1 MKKIFF
7 ILLFVTFSQTV
18 ILGQGFNWITPNKDY
33 LKLYVFKDG
42 INRINKQDFVNAGI
56 NTSGI
61 DPRTVKVLFKGNQ
74 IPIYFFGEQDG
85 TFDESDYFDFYG
97 QRNYGGLTNVYK
109 ESGTSLV
116 VDYVVNEYYN
126 LYSDTNIYWVDWGGS
141 YGLRFTDYSFQSS
154 INYPKNYFFKDIH
167 FEKDLFYFLGEK
179 RNQFDYRNFNNE
191 RVTGEGWFWRE
202 FQRGNSLN
210 DTFSTYGLLQGA
222 EDCLLKIVAY
232 PNSYTD
238 SIQNEHRLIIRING
252 NIIDTIERN
261 DYSRIDTSINFS
273 ASLLNISGVNQIT
286 FTYTGAGS
294 YTGRLNFDNFKILY
308 PKKTET
314 SNGILSF
321 EPDNLDTVTYKF
333 YVKGINNIQSLSLY
347 DVKNNLRITNFTNS
361 NDTLYFS
368 GKRNGK
374 FEISTGVITQKPFKI
389 KKRSVPNLISNT
401 AGADYIIVYNKIFEN
416 QAEQLSQHRASVN
429 NFRTFKA
436 EIEDIYDIFNY
447 GIENPVAVRFF
458 TKNAYDNWVAPKF
471 RYLLLFGR
479 GSLDP
484 KKNLESSVYY
494 NNLVPVYGNP
504 ISDGYFAN
512 FNIGSYV
519 YFPQV
524 SVGRIPAYTTSEAQN
539 VVNKIISNEN
549 QLPERWIKNFILITG
564 GQNSSEQITFAN
576 QSNLIINSYIAPNPV
591 SGLAVKIY
599 RNDST
604 GGVTYNYQDSIIR
617 SINNGSTV
625 VNYIG
630 HAATNVW
637 DNGLEDPTVLNN
649 NSRQPIV
656 FSMTCFT
663 GKNAETNERS
673 FGEKFYYNS
682 NKGAIGFVGSTG
694 WSFSG
699 SGNTYNMYLFQ
710 GFANDSVRFIGD
722 LLKYASGKL
731 KGDSLIFASK
741 NTINC
746 YNLIGDPASKL
757 LFPRHPEF
765 DIKLSDYWISNP
777 FPTLREPIIIKSFG
791 KNVGTFADSCKI
803 RYELFRNGFKISQY
817 DSVIRNFRYNDTT
830 LYKFSL
836 DSAGSYSVKI
846 SMDPD
851 NWYPIEEEINNSI
864 TINLS
869 LKNISFV
876 PVKPV
881 NDEVVVQD
889 SIEFTGLNPNVDF
902 SKNIVKVIL
911 NVDTTMQ
918 FNSPMSQVY
927 FKNITEGV
935 VTKFKIKPD
944 LPLNKILFWRLN
956 SIINNTD
963 SSGWSEARRIV
974 KGNITG
980 DNSVDSLIKV
990 SKFLNTQ
997 FATGDLSNIVFD
1009 SDGFKLKKSAGNL
1022 VAQSWGGEF
1031 FNATYF
1037 TINETQVFL
1046 IDSASYGGINIA
1058 KVRKLDGVLSEVK
1071 HIHFTSAL
1079 SNDSLVNYLNTV
1091 DTNHILMF
1099 VKSIATP
1106 NTVNINQTAK
1116 NRLKQLGSIYADSLN
1131 LQNISRWSFISYR
1144 SIPNSVIS
1152 EGFLRFDYTPV
1163 TVNMQPEFMST
1174 SGSVAYL
1181 LGPGNKWSNFILDF
1195 SLNQNTNVLS
1205 DFYGINRN
1213 NQAIQFLS
1221 NYSGNNYLFDTLNSL
1236 IYPGV
1241 KLSVKL
1247 SIDSSFKLNSIPN
1260 PYLSPVLKSISYN
1273 YRPPAELCPDNNLFL
1288 TNDSVYQE
1296 GDTVNASV
1304 NIINAGYS
1312 TAVMIISKWSASSPQ
1327 GIKLL
1332 KVDTLLS
1339 NLKSDSARQILAN
1352 LSTSGLK
1359 RSNSKK
1365 DTVNLY
1371 YECLLKDANEFYTYN
1386 NTVLKKIV
1394 VEGDS
1399 TKPEMD
1405 ITFDGTK
1412 VVSGDNISSKPDII
1426 LKFFDNSII
1435 FIKDTT
1441 NIKIKLNDKYIP
1453 YFIGS
1458 MKNPDLTINFMDNNY
1473 LQAVVNFTPKLE
1485 EKDHKFEF
1493 ISIDASGNRAD
1504 TTRYFLSVS
1513 SVFSVYEVFNYPNP
1527 MRDFTKFTFKIS
1539 GSERPEKCKIKI
1551 YTVAGRLIKSIE
1563 SFPVI
1568 GFNSI
1573 EWDGRDEEG
1582 DNIANGVYLYKIIIE
1597 QAGKTETQLQKLVVL
1612 K

>member
-1 MKKIFF
+1 MKKFFVLFLFFLIFKGE
-7 ILLFVTFSQTV
+7 LLSQS
-18 ILGQGFNWITPNKDY
+18 FNWITPNKDY
-33 LKLYVFKDG
+33 LKFYVVEDG

-56 NTSGI
+56 NTTGI
-61 DPRTVKVLFKGNQ
+61 DPRTVKILYKGSQ

-85 TFDESDYFDFYG
+85 TFDETDYFDFYG

-109 ESGTSLV
+109 ESGSSLT
-116 VDYVVNEYYN
+116 VDYVVDEYFN
-126 LYSDTNIYWVDWGGS
+126 LYSDTSVYWVDWGGS
-141 YGLRFTDYSFQSS
+141 YGLRFPDYTFQSA
-154 INYPKNYFFKDIH
+154 INYPKNYFLKDIH

-191 RVTGEGWFWRE
+191 RVTGEGWLWRE

-210 DTFSTYGLLQGA
+210 DTFSTPGLVQGA
-222 EDCLLKIVAY
+222 ENCLLKIVAY

-238 SIQNEHRLIIRING
+238 SLQNEHRLIVRING
-252 NIIDTIERN
+252 NIIDTIKRN
-261 DYSRIDTSINFS
+261 DYNRIDTTISVS
-273 ASLLNISGVNQIT
+273 ASLLNTAGVNQIT

-294 YTGRLNFDNFKILY
+294 YIGRMNFDSFKIFY
-308 PKKTET
+308 PKKTEIT
-314 SNGILSF
+314 NGVISF
-321 EPDNLDTVTYKF
+321 SADALDTVSYKF
-333 YVKGINNIQSLSLY
+333 KVEGYNNVQALSLY
-347 DVKNNLRITNFTNS
+347 DVKNGLRITNFSSS

-368 GKRNGK
+368 GKRNGR
-374 FEISTGVITQKPFKI
+374 FEISANAITKKPFRI
-389 KKRSVPNLISNT
+389 KKRNVPNLVTNP
-401 AGADYIIVYNKIFEN
+401 AGADYVIVYNKIFEN
-416 QAEQLSQHRASVN
+416 QAEQLRQHRASAN

-436 EIEDIYDIFNY
+436 EIEDIYDVFNY
-447 GIENPVAVRFF
+447 GIENPAAVRYY
-458 TKNAYDNWVAPKF
+458 TKNIYDNWTAPKF
-471 RYLLLFGR
+471 KFLLLFGR

-484 KKNLESSVYY
+484 KKNMESSVFY
-494 NNLVPVYGNP
+494 NSFVPVYGNP

-524 SVGRIPAYTTSEAQN
+524 SVGRIPAYNTNEAQD
-539 VVNKIISNEN
+539 VVNKIILNEN
-549 QLPERWIKNFILITG
+549 QQPERWIKNFVFITG

-576 QSNLIINSYIAPNPV
+576 QSNSIINSYISPNPI
-591 SGLAVKIY
+591 SGLPVKIY

-617 SINNGSTV
+617 SINNGSTI

-637 DNGLEDPTVLNN
+637 DNGLEDPTVLSNN
-649 NSRQPIV
+649 LRQPIV

-673 FGEKFYYNS
+673 FGEKFYYNP

-699 SGNTYNMYLFQ
+699 SGNTYNLYLFQ
-710 GFANDSVRFIGD
+710 GFANDSIRYLGD

-731 KGDSLIFASK
+731 KGDSAIFASK

-746 YNLIGDPASKL
+746 YSLIGDPASKL
-757 LFPRHPEF
+757 LFPKHPEF
-765 DIKLSDYWISNP
+765 DIQLSDYWISNP
-777 FPTLREPIIIKSFG
+777 FPTLRELITIKSFG
-791 KNVGTFADSCKI
+791 KNIGTFADSCKI
-803 RYELFRNGFKISQY
+803 RYELFRNGFKISQH
-817 DSVIRNFRYNDTT
+817 DSVIRNFGYNDTT
-830 LYKFSL
+830 AYSLSL
-836 DSAGSYSVKI
+836 DSAGSYSIKI
-846 SMDPD
+846 SMDPE
-851 NWYPIEEEINNSI
+851 NWYPLDVEINNSI
-864 TINLS
+864 TLNLS

-881 NDEVVVQD
+881 NDEVIFRD

-902 SKNIVKVIL
+902 TKNNVKVIL
-911 NVDTTMQ
+911 NIDTTAL
-918 FNSPMSQVY
+918 FNSPMNQVY

-935 VTKFKIKPD
+935 VSKFKIKPNISPD
-944 LPLNKILFWRLN
+944 KILFWRMN
-956 SIINNTD
+956 SVINNTD
-963 SSGWSEARRIV
+963 SSGWSETRRVV

-980 DNSVDSLIKV
+980 DYTVDSLIKV
-990 SKFLNTQ
+990 IRFSNSQ
-997 FATGDLSNIVFD
+997 FAQSDLSNIKYD
-1009 SDGFKLKKSAGNL
+1009 SDGFKLKKSPGNL

-1037 TINETQVFL
+1037 TINESQVFL

-1058 KVRKLDGVLSEVK
+1058 KVRKLDGVLSEIK
-1071 HIHFTSAL
+1071 HIHFTSTL
-1079 SNDSLVNYLNTV
+1079 SNDSLVNYLKSV

-1144 SIPNSVIS
+1144 NIPNAVTS

-1174 SGSVAYL
+1174 SGNISYT
-1181 LGPGNKWSNFILDF
+1181 LGPGNKWSNFILDY
-1195 SLNQNTNVLS
+1195 SLNQNTNILS
-1205 DFYGINRN
+1205 DFYGVRAN
-1213 NQAIQFLS
+1213 NQIVQLLS
-1221 NYSGNNYLFDTLNSL
+1221 NYSGNNFLFDTLNSL
-1236 IYPGV
+1236 VYPGV
-1241 KLSVKL
+1241 KLNVKL
-1247 SIDSSFKLNSIPN
+1247 SIDSSFKFNLIPN

-1304 NIINAGYS
+1304 NIVNAGYS

-1327 GIKLL
+1327 GIKIL

-1339 NLKSDSARQILAN
+1339 NLKPDSTKQIFAN

-1359 RSNSKK
+1359 KSNSKK

-1412 VVSGDNISSKPDII
+1412 VVSGDNISSNPDIVM
-1426 LKFFDNSII
+1426 KFYDNSII
-1435 FIKDTT
+1435 FVKDTS

-1473 LQAVVNFTPKLE
+1473 LQAVLNYTPKLE

-1493 ISIDASGNRAD
+1493 ISIDAAGNRAD
-1504 TTRYFLSVS
+1504 TAKYFLSVS
-1513 SVFSVYEVFNYPNP
+1513 SVFSIYEVFNYPNP
-1527 MRDFTKFTFKIS
+1527 MRDFTKFTFKVS
-1539 GSERPEKCKIKI
+1539 GSERPEKCKLKI
-1551 YTVAGRLIKSIE
+1551 YTVAGRLIKTIE
-1563 SFPVI
+1563 TFPVV

-1573 EWDGRDEEG
+1573 EWNGRDEDG
-1582 DNIANGVYLYKIIIE
+1582 DNIANGVYLYKLIVE
-1597 QAGKTETQLQKLVVL
+1597 QEGKTETQLQKLVIL

>member
-1 MKKIFF
+1 MKKIIFV
-7 ILLFVTFSQTV
+7 LLFVIFV
-18 ILGQGFNWITPNKDY
+18 PKLIWGQGFNWITPNKDY
-33 LKLYVFKDG
+33 LKLYVIKDG
-42 INRINKQDFVNAGI
+42 INRITKQDFTNTGI
-56 NTSGI
+56 NTTGI
-61 DPRTVKVLFKGNQ
+61 DPRTVKVLYKGNQ
-74 IPIYFFGEQDG
+74 IPIYFYGEQDG
-85 TFDESDYFDFYG
+85 IFDETDYFDFYG
-97 QRNYGGLTNVYK
+97 LRNYGGLTNVYK

-141 YGLRFTDYSFQSS
+141 YGLRFTDYSFQSL
-154 INYPKNYFFKDIH
+154 INYPKNYFLKDIH

-210 DTFSTYGLLQGA
+210 DTFSSPGLVQGTG
-222 EDCLLKIVAY
+222 DCLLKIVAY

-252 NIIDTIERN
+252 NIIDTVERN
-261 DYSRIDTSINFS
+261 DYSRIDTTINFS
-273 ASLLNISGVNQIT
+273 ASLLNVSGVNQIT
-286 FTYTGAGS
+286 FTYSGAGS

-314 SNGILSF
+314 SDGFLSF
-321 EPDNLDTVTYKF
+321 EPDALDTVTYKF
-333 YVKGINNIQSLSLY
+333 KVQGINNIQSISLY
-347 DVKNNLRITNFTNS
+347 DVKNNLRITGFTNS

-374 FEISTGVITQKPFKI
+374 FEISSGVITQKPFKI
-389 KKRSVPNLISNT
+389 KKRSVPNLVTNT
-401 AGADYIIVYNKIFEN
+401 TGADYIIVYNKIFEN
-416 QAEQLSQHRASVN
+416 QAEQLRQHRTSAN

-447 GIENPVAVRFF
+447 GIENPVAVRNF
-458 TKNAYDNWVAPKF
+458 TKNAYGNWSAPKF
-471 RYLLLFGR
+471 RFLLLFGR

-484 KKNLESSVYY
+484 KKNMESSVYY

-504 ISDGYFAN
+504 ATDGYFAN

-524 SVGRIPAYTTSEAQN
+524 SVGRIPAYNTTEAQN
-539 VVNKIISNEN
+539 IVNKIISNDN
-549 QLPERWIKNFILITG
+549 QLPERWIKNFIFITG

-576 QSNLIINSYIAPNPV
+576 QSNSIINSYISPNPV
-591 SGLAVKIY
+591 SGISVKIY

-617 SINNGSTV
+617 SINNGSTI

-637 DNGLEDPTVLNN
+637 DNGLEDPTILSNN
-649 NSRQPIV
+649 QKLPIV

-682 NKGAIGFVGSTG
+682 NKGAIGFIGTTG

-699 SGNTYNMYLFQ
+699 SGNTYNTYLFQ

-757 LFPRHPEF
+757 LFPKHPEF
-765 DIKLSDYWISNP
+765 DIQLSDYWISNP
-777 FPTLREPIIIKSFG
+777 FPTLRETIVLKSFG
-791 KNVGTFADSCKI
+791 KNIGTYADSCKI
-803 RYELFRNGFKISQY
+803 RYELFKNNLKISQY
-817 DSVIRNFRYNDTT
+817 DTVIKNFKFTDTT
-830 LYKFSL
+830 FYKFSL

-851 NWYPIEEEINNSI
+851 NWYPLDEDLNNSV

-881 NDEVVVQD
+881 NDEVVFSD
-889 SIEFTGLNPNVDF
+889 SIEFSGLNPNVDF
-902 SKNIVKVIL
+902 KKNNVKVIL
-911 NVDTTMQ
+911 SIDTTLQ
-918 FNSPMSQVY
+918 FNSPLNQIF
-927 FKNITEGV
+927 FKNVTEGV
-935 VTKFKIKPD
+935 ITKFKVKKNIPT
-944 LPLNKILFWRLN
+944 NKILFWRMN
-956 SIINNTD
+956 SVINNTD
-963 SSGWSEARRIV
+963 SSGWSETRRV
-974 KGNITG
+974 VSGNITG
-980 DNSVDSLIKV
+980 DFSADSLIKV
-990 SKFLNTQ
+990 SRFLPSQ
-997 FATGDLSNIVFD
+997 FAGGDLFNTSFD
-1009 SDGFKLKKSAGNL
+1009 IEGFKLKKSVGNL

-1037 TINETQVFL
+1037 TINEIQVFL

-1071 HIHFTSAL
+1071 HIHFSSTL
-1079 SNDSLVNYLNTV
+1079 SNDSLVNYLNSV
-1091 DTNHILMF
+1091 DTNYILMF

-1144 SIPNSVIS
+1144 SIPNPVVA

-1163 TVNMQPEFMST
+1163 TVTMQPEFMST
-1174 SGSVAYL
+1174 SANISYILA
-1181 LGPGNKWSNFILDF
+1181 PGNKWSNFVIDY
-1195 SLNQNTNVLS
+1195 SLNQNTNILT
-1205 DFYGINRN
+1205 DFYGIRSD
-1213 NQAIQFLS
+1213 NQTVKFLS
-1221 NYSGNNYLFDTLNSL
+1221 NYPGNSYSFDTLNSL
-1236 IYPGV
+1236 IYPGIKV
-1241 KLSVKL
+1241 NVKL
-1247 SIDSSFKLNSIPN
+1247 SIDTSFKLNSVPN

-1273 YRPPAELCPDNNLFL
+1273 YRPPAELCPDNNLFI

-1296 GDTVNASV
+1296 GDTVGASV
-1304 NIINAGYS
+1304 KVVNAGYS
-1312 TAVMIISKWSASSPQ
+1312 EAVILINKWSASTPQ
-1327 GIKLL
+1327 GL
-1332 KVDTLLS
+1332 KVLKTDTVIS
-1339 NLKSDSARQILAN
+1339 NLKIDSSIFISAN
-1352 LSTSGLK
+1352 LPTIGLK
-1359 RSNSKK
+1359 RANSKK

-1371 YECLLKDANEFYTYN
+1371 YECTIKGANEFYIYN

-1399 TKPEMD
+1399 VKPEMD

-1412 VVSGDNISSKPDII
+1412 VVSGDNISSKPDILI
-1426 LKFFDNSII
+1426 KFYDNSLV
-1435 FIKDTT
+1435 FIKDTS
-1441 NIKIKLNDKYIP
+1441 NIKIKLNDKYVP
-1453 YFIGS
+1453 YYIGS
-1458 MKNPDLTINFMDNNY
+1458 VKNPDLTISFPDNNY
-1473 LQAVVNFTPKLE
+1473 LQAIVNYTPKLE

-1493 ISIDASGNRAD
+1493 ISSDAAGNRAD
-1504 TTRYFLSVS
+1504 TVKYFLSVS

-1551 YTVAGRLIKSIE
+1551 YTVAGRLIKTIE
-1563 SFPVI
+1563 TFPFI

-1573 EWDGRDEEG
+1573 DWDGRDEDG